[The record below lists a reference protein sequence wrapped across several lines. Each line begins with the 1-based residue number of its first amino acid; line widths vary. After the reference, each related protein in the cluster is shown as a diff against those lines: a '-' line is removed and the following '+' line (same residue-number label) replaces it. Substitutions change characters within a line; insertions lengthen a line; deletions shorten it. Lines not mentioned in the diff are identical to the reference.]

1 MRVVLPA
8 LLLGV
13 ACLASVPAHAQQ
25 VRQSQTQS
33 SASQQDEAPWYER
46 FTFGGHTAGG
56 ANPRVPRAEQRARV
70 PVGPQSRWG
79 VSVGVDQPAVQSS
92 VPGSRTQGPTASAG
106 VTYNVTPRARVGAA
120 VTVPTEPPSTAD
132 REARSREQRRPAQP
146 GVRVESAFQF

>member
-13 ACLASVPAHAQQ
+13 ACLAAAPAHAQQ
-25 VRQSQTQS
+25 VRQPQSQS
-33 SASQQDEAPWYER
+33 SASQQSEAPWYER
-46 FTFGGHTAGG
+46 FTFGSETAGG

-79 VSVGVDQPAVQSS
+79 VSVGVDQPAVQSPM
-92 VPGSRTQGPTASAG
+92 PGNRTQGPTASAG

-120 VTVPTEPPSTAD
+120 VTVPTEPQSSAD
-132 REARSREQRRPAQP
+132 RDARSREQRRQAQP

>member
-25 VRQSQTQS
+25 LRQSQS
-33 SASQQDEAPWYER
+33 STTQQDEAPWYER
-46 FTFGGHTAGG
+46 FTFGSETAGG

-70 PVGPQSRWG
+70 PVAPQSRWG
-79 VSVGVDQPAVQSS
+79 VSVGVDQPAVQSPL
-92 VPGSRTQGPTASAG
+92 PGSRTQGPTASAG

-120 VTVPTEPPSTAD
+120 VTVPTDPRQSD
-132 REARSREQRRPAQP
+132 SRESRARDQRRPAEP